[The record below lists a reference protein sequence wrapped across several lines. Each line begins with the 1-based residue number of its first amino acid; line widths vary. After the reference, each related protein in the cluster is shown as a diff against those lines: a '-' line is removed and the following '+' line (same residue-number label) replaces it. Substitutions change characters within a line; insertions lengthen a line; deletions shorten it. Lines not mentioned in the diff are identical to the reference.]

1 MPTTPTP
8 TSKIP
13 EKLDSKF
20 RFVLVAAERAEQL
33 MQGARARLESITG
46 KKATRIAQEEV
57 RDELVTWDYL
67 PDPEEALEAAE
78 EALEAEEEALEA
90 EGDAPETEGDAPETQ
105 EEVEEAT
112 AETAEE
118 ASAESEDDV
127 H

>member
-78 EALEAEEEALEA
+78 EALEAE
-90 EGDAPETEGDAPETQ
+90 GDAPETEGDAPETQ